1 MKEASVTTRQ
11 SRYPS
16 PSTRSLASSTLAGA
30 GAGTLGFSTPAFK
43 ISFEKGI
50 PPLNPQVQLARNREC
65 VEGLMSR
72 KNAASVKTK
81 FDGDPKK
88 RTLVPLNLN
97 DIGNW
102 DNMELMGSL
111 RSIKDEPV
119 VGNDEVRSLAQ
130 SMNLQPPSFYE
141 ADLTRWKNKFT
152 KAIADRAVVKKRYLS
167 TDKKTTSIL
176 ATNDNFVGKDAD
188 AILNEEQR
196 YVGGGI

>member
-1 MKEASVTTRQ
+1 MNGAAVTTRQ

-16 PSTRSLASSTLAGA
+16 PSARSNYSSTLAGA

-43 ISFEKGI
+43 ISFDKGI
-50 PPLNPQVQLARNREC
+50 PPLNPRVQIARNREC
-65 VEGLMSR
+65 VEGLMSK
-72 KNAASVKTK
+72 KNQASVKIK

-111 RSIKDEPV
+111 RSIKDEPS
-119 VGNDEVRSLAQ
+119 GLDEARSHAH
-130 SMNLQPPSFYE
+130 SMSMQPPSFYE

-152 KAIADRAVVKKRYLS
+152 KAIADR
-167 TDKKTTSIL
+167 
-176 ATNDNFVGKDAD
+176 
-188 AILNEEQR
+188 E
-196 YVGGGI
+196 